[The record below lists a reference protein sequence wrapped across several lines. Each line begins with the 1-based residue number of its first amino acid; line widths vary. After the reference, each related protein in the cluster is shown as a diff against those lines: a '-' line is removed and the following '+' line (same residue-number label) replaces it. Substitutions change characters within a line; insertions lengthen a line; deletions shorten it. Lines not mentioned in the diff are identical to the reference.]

1 VSLLEAIAGSWVSIF
16 GLRKRLLCLMD
27 IIFEPLSIE
36 EKSLVLQLSDEFIS
50 ELWSLILIGPLSGVN
65 LRAQYASY
73 VTATDASSDWL
84 AAVRAPLE
92 ASLVEEFSRRS
103 LKRGAWAQ
111 SLSPGKSWLG
121 SQGVLPEENELPSG
135 VYDTHPLWT
144 LLARGLHYSERWRL
158 KVAVPT
164 HINVLEMKSFLRE
177 ERLISYKQKHVRCLF
192 GLDSQVCLGA
202 LCKGRAGSIT
212 LNREMRRNV
221 PHILGSDL
229 YSLFMYFPS
238 AVNRA
243 DDPTRHSIPRGPDVD
258 LPFWWSGALHG
269 DFSGHD
275 AWIKGVEEDVFKA
288 PFDLTTLKSTFS
300 PLFATARERHD
311 RGLVKRQLRVEEK
324 LSSRP
329 SANLSSRP
337 STNLSSQPS
346 AKLSSQP
353 EREVVHAHEREYDIL
368 ATVRECVLAHEGV
381 YNICRCWHLSV
392 LL

>member
-1 VSLLEAIAGSWVSIF
+1 MSLLEAIAGSWVSIF

-50 ELWSLILIGPLSGVN
+50 ELWSLILVGPLSGVN

-73 VTATDASSDWL
+73 VTATDASLDWL

-144 LLARGLHYSERWRL
+144 LLARGLHYSETWRL

-177 ERLISYKQKHVRCLF
+177 ER
-192 GLDSQVCLGA
+192 
-202 LCKGRAGSIT
+202 
-212 LNREMRRNV
+212 
-221 PHILGSDL
+221 
-229 YSLFMYFPS
+229 
-238 AVNRA
+238 
-243 DDPTRHSIPRGPDVD
+243 
-258 LPFWWSGALHG
+258 
-269 DFSGHD
+269 
-275 AWIKGVEEDVFKA
+275 
-288 PFDLTTLKSTFS
+288 
-300 PLFATARERHD
+300 
-311 RGLVKRQLRVEEK
+311 
-324 LSSRP
+324 
-329 SANLSSRP
+329 
-337 STNLSSQPS
+337 
-346 AKLSSQP
+346 
-353 EREVVHAHEREYDIL
+353 
-368 ATVRECVLAHEGV
+368 
-381 YNICRCWHLSV
+381 
-392 LL
+392 